1 MSIILRLKKTIGQK
15 IIKDPIL
22 RWSLVFPILLLL
34 LPIILPDETIIIWFI
49 GANYV
54 AIFAMALDFLLTSG
68 YLSFG
73 QQVFFAVA
81 AYTVGMAY
89 LYIGLPTGAGLFLG
103 MFAALAFS
111 LPIGI
116 ACLKWRGPYLILATS
131 ILPGFFSAVIGAAK
145 DWTGGYQELPG
156 YLFPGRYIPAI
167 IETPDWFLNTVIA
180 YYISLVLMIVAA
192 LILIALRYSNFG
204 LIISAIRENE
214 IAAEACSIN
223 TTKYKIIC
231 FCISAIFA
239 GLSGGFYAG
248 NVAATIALGTTTAG
262 ARMMNAFFGILVGG
276 MWSIVGAI
284 GGVYILTTIQYIAN
298 ELQYVWSY
306 APYFGS
312 IIVYS
317 AMVLIFYFM
326 PNGLIRTIYW
336 RLRYKISSTKRGE

>member
-1 MSIILRLKKTIGQK
+1 MSIISNLKRAISQK
-15 IIKDPIL
+15 VVKDPIL
-22 RWSLVFPILLLL
+22 RWSLVFPIFLSLFPL
-34 LPIILPDETIIIWFI
+34 IFRDETIIVWFL

-73 QQVFFAVA
+73 QQVFFAVS
-81 AYTVGMAY
+81 AYAVGMAY
-89 LYIGLPTGAGLFLG
+89 LYIGVPTGAGIILG
-103 MFAALAFS
+103 ILAALAFS
-111 LPIGI
+111 LPVGI

-131 ILPGFFSAVIGAAK
+131 ILPGFFSAIIGAAK

-156 YLFPGRYIPAI
+156 YLFPGRYIPPI
-167 IETPDWFLNTVIA
+167 IETTDWFLNTVIA
-180 YYISLVLMIVAA
+180 YYISLALMIITA
-192 LILIALRYSNFG
+192 ITLIALTYSKFG

-214 IAAEACSIN
+214 IAAEACGIN
-223 TTKYKIIC
+223 TTKYKTIC

-239 GLSGGFYAG
+239 ALAGGFYAG
-248 NVAATIALGTTTAG
+248 NAASTIALGPTTAG

-284 GGVYILTTIQYIAN
+284 GGVYVLTTIQYLTN

-317 AMVLIFYFM
+317 VMVLIFYFM
-326 PNGLIRTIYW
+326 PAGLIRTMYW
-336 RLRYKISSTKRGE
+336 RLRYKLSSNKRG